1 MIRVARAAYDAMV
14 EHAQEDRPFEACGVM
29 AGSRGLITQIHR
41 TRNVADLFGV
51 RYEMDPKEFL
61 RVNNAIDDA
70 DLDMIGVY
78 HSHPFTRAYP
88 STTDMAQA
96 WEGLVY
102 VIVSLRDFLKPEAR
116 AFTIAN
122 GEVTEQP
129 VEIVESNL

>member
-1 MIRVARAAYDAMV
+1 MRVARAAYEAMV
-14 EHAQEDRPFEACGVM
+14 AHAQAERPFEACGVM
-29 AGSRGLITQIHR
+29 AGSGGIVTEVHR
-41 TRNVADLFGV
+41 MRNVAELFGV

-70 DLDMIGVY
+70 DLDLIGVY

-88 STTDMAQA
+88 SATDMAQA

-102 VIVSLRDFLKPEAR
+102 AIVSLRDFLTPEAR

-122 GEVTEQP
+122 GEVSEQP
-129 VEIVESNL
+129 VEIVDAGE